1 MSKNLKMKNLP
12 TCSFFSILSLIL
24 VFQLIAFSAYA
35 DRSIACANPEFP
47 ACQAP
52 NGKALKIAIM
62 IDESGS
68 VRTSDFIKTKDATEA
83 FGHTLAEQA
92 SKTGQMEIGIY
103 AFSTAPR
110 TILRTTDVKQS
121 GFKTK
126 LSGALNGFNSTRG
139 GTTIFVKAL
148 DYLTQEGDVDIV
160 YFLTDGKINEPGS
173 INSRS
178 CRLKQR
184 GTFIFAIVIGN
195 GSGISLNRIKELT
208 GRNQL
213 KRNSTQIEQAD
224 WMVETYNG
232 LNTCMIDLA
241 KAVVD
246 DTPPS
251 ISCPPKK
258 RVTIDISPRKTGKA
272 TATDNCGA
280 PVEITHTD
288 VILKGNCDWQCEI
301 ERTWSATDKLNNSS
315 TCVQLIEK
323 NNSQQLEEGLKE
335 GPLVL
340 GFSSTTL
347 TITEK
352 DIKCLL
358 KWMPYQGT
366 RPSGLKRGHQKVS
379 SSCRPGSNAVDG
391 SGRITNPLLGEAIK
405 LALYLRLNPEFGD
418 QKLNSLSLSLPAIVK
433 QNLGRTPDVNNL
445 LEVTNKAL
453 GNLVMAPHLRDLL
466 KVLKQLNADLNLEK

>member
-1 MSKNLKMKNLP
+1 MKNRS
-12 TCSFFSILSLIL
+12 TCSFSSMLFLTI
-24 VFQLIAFSAYA
+24 VFQLIAFSGYA
-35 DRSIACANPEFP
+35 DSAIACANPEFP

-68 VRTSDFIKTKDATEA
+68 VRTSDFIKTKDATAA
-83 FGHTLAEQA
+83 FGNTLVEQA

-110 TILRTTDVKQS
+110 TIFATTDVKQG
-121 GFKTK
+121 GFKTRF
-126 LSGALNGFNSTRG
+126 SNALNGFTSRRG
-139 GTTIFVKAL
+139 SGTIFVKAL
-148 DYLTQEGDVDIV
+148 DYLKQAGGADIV
-160 YFLTDGKINEPGS
+160 YFLTDGRINEPGS
-173 INSRS
+173 INSRA
-178 CRLKQR
+178 CKLKQQ

-195 GSGISLNRIKELT
+195 GSGISVQRIRELT

-213 KRNSTQIEQAD
+213 KRNTNQVEQAD

-258 RVTIDISPRKTGKA
+258 RVTTDISPRKTGKA
-272 TATDNCGA
+272 TALDNCGSQ
-280 PVEITHTD
+280 VDITHED
-288 VILKGNCDWQCEI
+288 VVLEGDCDWQCEI

-340 GFSSTTL
+340 GFTSTTL

-379 SSCRPGSNAVDG
+379 SGCRPGSNAVDG

-418 QKLNSLSLSLPAIVK
+418 QKLSSLSLSLPAIVK

-466 KVLKQLNADLNLEK
+466 KVLKQVNTDLNLGK

>member
-1 MSKNLKMKNLP
+1 MKNFP
-12 TCSFFSILSLIL
+12 IRSFLSFLSLTL
-24 VFQLIAFSAYA
+24 VFPLMAFSGYA
-35 DRSIACANPEFP
+35 DSPIACANPEFP
-47 ACQAP
+47 ACRAP
-52 NGKALKIAIM
+52 SGKALKIAIM

-68 VRTSDFIKTKDATEA
+68 VSTSDFIKTKAATEA

-92 SKTGQMEIGIY
+92 SKTGQMEVGIY

-110 TILRTTDVKQS
+110 TIFSPTDVKQS

-126 LSGALNGFNSTRG
+126 LSGALDGFNSTRG
-139 GTTIFVKAL
+139 GATIFVKAL
-148 DYLTQEGDVDIV
+148 DYLTQEGGVDIV
-160 YFLTDGKINEPGS
+160 YFLTDGKINESGS
-173 INSRS
+173 INSRA

-195 GSGISLNRIKELT
+195 GSGISLQRIRELT

-213 KRNSTQIEQAD
+213 KGNSSQIEQAD

-232 LNTCMIDLA
+232 LNTCMIELA
-241 KAVVD
+241 NAVVD

-258 RVTIDISPRKTGKA
+258 RVTTDISPRKTGKA
-272 TATDNCGA
+272 TALDNCGSQ
-280 PVEITHTD
+280 VDITHKD
-288 VILKGNCDWQCEI
+288 VILKGDCDWQCEI
-301 ERTWSATDKLNNSS
+301 ERTWSATDKLKNSN

-323 NNSQQLEEGLKE
+323 DNSQQIGEGLKE

-340 GFSSTTL
+340 GFTSTTL
-347 TITEK
+347 TISEK

-366 RPSGLKRGHQKVS
+366 RPSGLKRGQQKVS

-418 QKLNSLSLSLPAIVK
+418 KKLSTLSLSIPTIVK
-433 QNLGRTPDVNNL
+433 QNLARTPDVNNL

-466 KVLKQLNADLNLEK
+466 KVLKQVNTGLNLEK

>member
-1 MSKNLKMKNLP
+1 MKNLERY
-12 TCSFFSILSLIL
+12 SNFFLLLLVLFFQCIPSL
-24 VFQLIAFSAYA
+24 AYPNDA
-35 DRSIACANPEFP
+35 IACANPEFP
-47 ACQAP
+47 ACRAP
-52 NGKALKIAIM
+52 AGKALKIAIM

-68 VRTSDFIKTKDATEA
+68 VNQADFIKTKNATEA
-83 FGHTLAEQA
+83 FGNTLAEQA

-110 TILRTTDVKQS
+110 TIFPTTDVKQG
-121 GFKTK
+121 GFKSK
-126 LSGALNGFNSTRG
+126 FSNALNGFNSTRG
-139 GTTIFVKAL
+139 GATIFVKAL
-148 DYLTQEGDVDIV
+148 DYLKREGEGEVDIV

-173 INSRS
+173 INSRA
-178 CRLKQR
+178 CKLKQQ

-195 GSGISLNRIKELT
+195 GSGISLQRIRELT

-213 KRNSTQIEQAD
+213 KGNSNQIEQAD

-241 KAVVD
+241 NTVVD
-246 DTPPS
+246 DEPPT

-258 RVTIDISPRKTGKA
+258 RVSTDISPRKTGKA
-272 TATDNCGA
+272 TASDNCGN
-280 PVEITHTD
+280 PVEITHED
-288 VILKGNCDWQCEI
+288 LILKGNCDWQCEI
-301 ERTWSATDKLNNSS
+301 KRTWSATDKLNNSR
-315 TCVQLIEK
+315 TCVQVIEK
-323 NNSQQLEEGLKE
+323 NNGQQLEEGLKE

-358 KWMPYQGT
+358 QWMPYNGT
-366 RPSGLKRGHQKVS
+366 RPSGLKRGKQKVS
-379 SSCRPGSNAVDG
+379 ASCRPGSNPIDG
-391 SGRITNPLLGEAIK
+391 NKRITNPLLGEAIK

-418 QKLNSLSLSLPAIVK
+418 QKLSTLSLSIPTIVK
-433 QNLGRTPDVNNL
+433 QNLARTPDVNNL
-445 LEVTNKAL
+445 LEVSNKAL

-466 KVLKQLNADLNLEK
+466 KVLKQVNTAVNLEK